1 MYDIEMNCKRCSIYK
16 VRDYI
21 KNNRKEFDVNSKCG
35 KCIALFS
42 LRLLLDKCEYYD
54 PRSKKYFDQIE
65 KDFDSYVEY
74 EVIPEV
80 DNE

>member
-1 MYDIEMNCKRCSIYK
+1 MVEDCKHCNIYR

-21 KNNRKEFDVNSKCG
+21 ENHRKEFDLNSECG
-35 KCIALFS
+35 QCIASFS

-65 KDFDSYVEY
+65 KDFVAYKNKDDE
-74 EVIPEV
+74 
-80 DNE
+80 